1 MKTFWEKDEESPF
14 TLEKIDEEQ
23 IREAEGTLG
32 VTLPDTYKKLI
43 LEWNG
48 GFTVGRGHSSSEKTI
63 VKDEKPF
70 LGLFECSL

>member
-1 MKTFWEKDEESPF
+1 MNLKSFWEKDEESPF

-48 GFTVGRGHSSSEKTI
+48 GFTVRNAFPTDRRIHGQRIMFNSTI
-63 VKDEKPF
+63 
-70 LGLFECSL
+70 